1 MLCAGAMAMG
11 LNRFTQ
17 WLWPA
22 STARAAAAA
31 ATTHELPTAAAGLT
45 SASFPDFPSGFREPD
60 TVTFAATTRRR
71 GGRRS
76 RREEDRVD
84 REFDMVI
91 VASDDGGGGGWLSG
105 SESDDSDWAIGWQE
119 KLSPELQT
127 DGDPDGCFAVLVR
140 CYRHGQPEPAGR
152 PDGGAHFL
160 ATAASLANGGGLSDG
175 RNFV

>member
-1 MLCAGAMAMG
+1 MA
-11 LNRFTQ
+11 
-17 WLWPA
+17 
-22 STARAAAAA
+22 
-31 ATTHELPTAAAGLT
+31 
-45 SASFPDFPSGFREPD
+45 
-60 TVTFAATTRRR
+60 
-71 GGRRS
+71 
-76 RREEDRVD
+76 
-84 REFDMVI
+84 
-91 VASDDGGGGGWLSG
+91 
-105 SESDDSDWAIGWQE
+105 E

>member
-1 MLCAGAMAMG
+1 MAVA

-17 WLWPA
+17 WLWPG
-22 STARAAAAA
+22 STPRVA
-31 ATTHELPTAAAGLT
+31 THELPSTGLT

-60 TVTFAATTRRR
+60 TVTFATAGGGGRRR
-71 GGRRS
+71 ARPRTAGNGRRS
-76 RREEDRVD
+76 RGEPTVD

-91 VASDDGGGGGWLSG
+91 VPSDGGGCLSG

-140 CYRHGQPEPAGR
+140 CYRHGQAEQAGR
-152 PDGGAHFL
+152 PEGQFL
-160 ATAASLANGGGLSDG
+160 TAGSLANGGLSDG

>member
-1 MLCAGAMAMG
+1 MAMG

-17 WLWPA
+17 WLWPGSA
-22 STARAAAAA
+22 ARVA
-31 ATTHELPTAAAGLT
+31 ATTHELPTAGLT

-60 TVTFAATTRRR
+60 TVTFATAGAGERHRRR
-71 GGRRS
+71 VRQKRAGNRRRS
-76 RREEDRVD
+76 SREESRVD

-91 VASDDGGGGGWLSG
+91 VPSDGGGCLSG

-127 DGDPDGCFAVLVR
+127 DGDPDSCFAVLVR
-140 CYRHGQPEPAGR
+140 CYRHGQAEQAGR
-152 PDGGAHFL
+152 PEGHFL
-160 ATAASLANGGGLSDG
+160 GAAGSLANGGGLSDG